1 MLDTLFIIS
10 IFALLTL
17 TVFGTFEFKNKFLKW
32 TSIISILIFLL
43 SCISAGIISDEA
55 TSEPEIS
62 RIEISEIYKIETNET
77 NKYKDGTSEYYV
89 KFKENDT
96 PSKVTV
102 NEVYKGDGNYLIR
115 YYHPNM
121 TNTHEF
127 FLDKEKTSY
136 DLVVTDLNI
145 TELSSIN

>member
-1 MLDTLFIIS
+1 MLYTLFIIS

-17 TVFGTFEFKNKFLKW
+17 AVFGTFEFKDKFLKW
-32 TSIISILIFLL
+32 SSIISILIFLL
-43 SCISAGIISDEA
+43 SCISGGIISDEA

-62 RIEISEIYKIETNET
+62 RIEISEIYKIGTN
-77 NKYKDGTSEYYV
+77 EYYV

-102 NEVYKGDGNYLIR
+102 NEVYKGDGNYLIC
-115 YYHPNM
+115 YHHPNM